1 MDHCKQPPQLEKLF
15 QSDHILRD
23 YEKDVLLRWGRFTAL
38 RDSLSAAEGGL
49 AAFAAGYER
58 HGLLQREN
66 GDITLCEWAP
76 NAARV
81 SLAGE
86 FNDWNDSS
94 HFCTRDDFAKFHLT
108 LPATREGRPAIAHG
122 SEVKVVIHTR
132 DGRKLWRMSPWTKY
146 AVQRQETGMD
156 YKALHWAPPQR
167 YQWQHAR
174 PARPSSLRI
183 YEGHVGIC
191 SPEAK
196 IASYRYFAD
205 HMLPYIKSVGYTC
218 VELMAVMEHAY
229 YGSFGYHVT
238 NFFAASSRYGTPD
251 DFKYLVDT
259 AHGLGLYVVLDVV
272 HSHAAVNVNDGL
284 NEFDGTDACFFH
296 SGAKGQHALWDSKI
310 FDYTK
315 WEVLRFLLS
324 NLRWYVEE
332 YHVDGFRFDG
342 VTSMLYLHRGVAT
355 GFTGGYHEYFNTSVD
370 MDALVY
376 LMLANHLLHS
386 TYPEV
391 ITIAED
397 VSGMP
402 TLCRPVS
409 EGGIGFDYRMA
420 MAIPD
425 MWIKLLKEVK
435 DDDWNMSHICWTLTN
450 RRSNEPCIAYTEC
463 HDQALVGDKTLAFW
477 MMDAEMYSNMSLL
490 SARTV
495 TIDRGLALHK
505 MLRLI
510 TIGLGGEAYL
520 NFIGNEFGHPE
531 WLDFPRQGNDW
542 SYHFARRQMNLAS
555 DKLLRY
561 RYLQEFDKA
570 MMAVEERFKFLSAGR
585 AYVSRKHEGDKV
597 VVFERGG
604 LVWAFNFHTSQS
616 YTGYRVA
623 TEHPGK
629 YCVVLDTDSAQF
641 DGHGR
646 VASGSEHLSSPGEWD
661 GRGHSL
667 QVYLPC
673 RTALLLARVD

>member
-1 MDHCKQPPQLEKLF
+1 M
-15 QSDHILRD
+15 
-23 YEKDVLLRWGRFTAL
+23 
-38 RDSLSAAEGGL
+38 
-49 AAFAAGYER
+49 
-58 HGLLQREN
+58 
-66 GDITLCEWAP
+66 
-76 NAARV
+76 
-81 SLAGE
+81 
-86 FNDWNDSS
+86 
-94 HFCTRDDFAKFHLT
+94 
-108 LPATREGRPAIAHG
+108 
-122 SEVKVVIHTR
+122 
-132 DGRKLWRMSPWTKY
+132 
-146 AVQRQETGMD
+146 
-156 YKALHWAPPQR
+156 
-167 YQWQHAR
+167 
-174 PARPSSLRI
+174 
-183 YEGHVGIC
+183 
-191 SPEAK
+191 
-196 IASYRYFAD
+196 
-205 HMLPYIKSVGYTC
+205 
-218 VELMAVMEHAY
+218 
-229 YGSFGYHVT
+229 
-238 NFFAASSRYGTPD
+238 
-251 DFKYLVDT
+251 
-259 AHGLGLYVVLDVV
+259 
-272 HSHAAVNVNDGL
+272 
-284 NEFDGTDACFFH
+284 
-296 SGAKGQHALWDSKI
+296 
-310 FDYTK
+310 
-315 WEVLRFLLS
+315 
-324 NLRWYVEE
+324 
-332 YHVDGFRFDG
+332 
-342 VTSMLYLHRGVAT
+342 
-355 GFTGGYHEYFNTSVD
+355 
-370 MDALVY
+370 
-376 LMLANHLLHS
+376 
-386 TYPEV
+386 
-391 ITIAED
+391 
-397 VSGMP
+397 
-402 TLCRPVS
+402 S

-450 RRSNEPCIAYTEC
+450 RRQAATTDTSDYMLYSLTPSHLHHIIIFPPPSHTPSHRHRSNEPCIAYTEC